1 MTNTSTVST
10 QIIQQD
16 ARLARRPMS
25 KRRLIVRRFVRNV
38 PADLGVVIFLFLVLL
53 AVVGPFISPWEYD
66 ELDFLA
72 LTEPPSAEHWLGTDV
87 AGADMFALSV
97 RGLGKSL
104 MIGVIA
110 SLGSTIIAAI
120 IGTSIAYFR
129 GWTERIGMWMI
140 DMLLAI
146 PTFLLLALVVS
157 AFGGGANGWIALT
170 MVLML
175 FGWFGYAR
183 VLRSMTLSLR
193 EREYVKAAKYMGVP
207 SAKIITR
214 HLIPNLG
221 SILIIQTVLGVVIAV
236 LAETGLSFLGF
247 GIQPPDTSLGVLIKE
262 GSGTLLTAPW
272 MLWVPMV
279 LLVALTFSMTLIGD
293 GLRDALDPTS
303 QSGGKA

>member
-1 MTNTSTVST
+1 MTNTSTAST
-10 QIIQQD
+10 PVIEQD
-16 ARLARRPMS
+16 ARTKQRPMS
-25 KRRLIVRRFVRNV
+25 KRRLVLRRFIRNV
-38 PADLGVVIFLFLVLL
+38 PADIGVVIFTLLVLL
-53 AVVGPFISPWEYD
+53 AVFGPYISPWEYD
-66 ELDFLA
+66 ELDFMS

-87 AGADMFALSV
+87 AGADMFALAV

-110 SLGSTIIAAI
+110 SLGTSVIAAI
-120 IGTSIAYFR
+120 VGTSIAYFR
-129 GWTERIGMWMI
+129 GWVERVGMWLI

-146 PTFLLLALVVS
+146 PSFLLLAMIVS
-157 AFGGGANGWIALT
+157 AFGSGANGWLALT
-170 MVLML
+170 FALMI

-193 EREYVKAAKYMGVP
+193 EREYVQAAKYMGVP
-207 SAKIITR
+207 SAKVITR

-221 SILIIQTVLGVVIAV
+221 SILIIQFVLGVVVSV

-247 GIQPPDTSLGVLIKE
+247 GIQPPDTSLGVLIQE

-272 MLWVPMV
+272 MLLVPMA

>member
-1 MTNTSTVST
+1 MTNSSTVST
-10 QIIQQD
+10 QVIEQD
-16 ARLARRPMS
+16 ARTKRRPMS
-25 KRRLIVRRFVRNV
+25 KRRLVLRRFVRNV
-38 PADLGVVIFLFLVLL
+38 PADIGVVIFTLLVLL
-53 AVVGPFISPWEYD
+53 AVFGPYISPWEYD
-66 ELDFLA
+66 ELDFMS

-87 AGADMFALSV
+87 AGADMFALAV

-110 SLGSTIIAAI
+110 SLGTSVIAAI
-120 IGTSIAYFR
+120 VGTSIAYFR
-129 GWTERIGMWMI
+129 GWAERVGMWLI

-146 PTFLLLALVVS
+146 PSFLLLAMIVS
-157 AFGGGANGWIALT
+157 AFGSGANGWLALT
-170 MVLML
+170 FALMI

-193 EREYVKAAKYMGVP
+193 EREYVLAAKYMGVP
-207 SAKIITR
+207 SAKVIFR

-221 SILIIQTVLGVVIAV
+221 SILIIQFVLGVVISV

-247 GIQPPDTSLGVLIKE
+247 GIQPPDTSLGVLIQE

-272 MLWVPMV
+272 MLLVPMA